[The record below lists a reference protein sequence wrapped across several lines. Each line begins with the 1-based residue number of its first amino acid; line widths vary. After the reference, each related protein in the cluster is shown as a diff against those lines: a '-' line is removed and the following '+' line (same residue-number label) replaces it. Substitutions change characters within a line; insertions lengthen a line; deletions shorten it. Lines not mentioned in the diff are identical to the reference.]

1 MGELGLD
8 TSATGEVWGQEEGG
22 QVERG
27 WGGMLACIAPNYYWV
42 QLWQT
47 RVHGQL
53 CVCELMY
60 VRPHAQATDSMSA
73 LGSRPASFS

>member
-8 TSATGEVWGQEEGG
+8 TSATGEVWVQEEGG
-22 QVERG
+22 E
-27 WGGMLACIAPNYYWV
+27 GMLACIAPTV
-42 QLWQT
+42 QPWQT
-47 RVHGQL
+47 WVHGQL

-60 VRPHAQATDSMSA
+60 VRPRAQATDPMSA